1 MTWFLNHYSCE
12 RCGEDWTDEWSC
24 MCDDDCPECGAR
36 HMSPYDSD
44 DLTHVIEQDGNRL
57 VVLRS
62 PEAAEHC
69 PDYFELASFPNRVDA
84 ERYLAVQAKT
94 LSDLID
100 DSKYL

>member
-1 MTWFLNHYSCE
+1 
-12 RCGEDWTDEWSC
+12 
-24 MCDDDCPECGAR
+24 
-36 HMSPYDSD
+36 MSPYDSD
-44 DLTHVIEQDGNRL
+44 DLTHVIEQDGNRF